1 MSDAWI
7 GFLGSVIVA
16 ALALIGVVSSN
27 KTSSRV
33 MLEQL
38 KAHSEASDAKL
49 EKAQAVTDTKLENLA
64 NEVHKHND
72 FGQRIPVLE
81 EKIKVANK
89 RIDDLEHS
97 KTA

>member
-16 ALALIGVVSSN
+16 ALALVGVISSN
-27 KTSSRV
+27 KTNNRV

-38 KAHSEASDAKL
+38 KAHSEASDAKI

-64 NEVHKHND
+64 NEVRKHND
-72 FGQRIPVLE
+72 FAQRVPVLE
-81 EKIKVANK
+81 EKIKAANK
-89 RIDDLEHS
+89 RIDDLEHG